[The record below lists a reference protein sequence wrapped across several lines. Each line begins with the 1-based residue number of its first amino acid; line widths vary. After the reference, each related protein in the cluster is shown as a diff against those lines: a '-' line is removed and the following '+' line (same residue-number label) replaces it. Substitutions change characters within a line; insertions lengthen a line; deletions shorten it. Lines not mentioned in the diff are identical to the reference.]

1 MKMTAFCTL
10 GYVAINTKVLAFVP
24 SFFFLHCLTKYYQ
37 NLLKSGGKYEYLQ
50 SFGVPYFQENLLK
63 SYSTCSNIQS
73 PVFESVMYIHSVGLF
88 LVGLHRYP
96 YCKENLHFRRT
107 TFVRCHL
114 NDIGRTF
121 SASVRGCQV
130 LLFKSDF
137 LQLKRLLKM
146 MQAFCNRYQMW
157 RTRLQITASWPSMN
171 MGKDSRKMQVIDQKP
186 CSFALKTSLQSDCC
200 KNSNFCAI
208 ICLYTVDTCMSI
220 YKPLKFLKHL
230 YHL

>member
-10 GYVAINTKVLAFVP
+10 GYVAINTKVLASIP

-50 SFGVPYFQENLLK
+50 SFTVPYFQENLLK
-63 SYSTCSNIQS
+63 SYSTCSNIWS

-114 NDIGRTF
+114 NDIVRTF

-130 LLFKSDF
+130 LLFKSGF
-137 LQLKRLLKM
+137 LQLKRLLKNDANFL
-146 MQAFCNRYQMW
+146 QQVPDVENTTADHCQLAKYEYGKRFKENVGHRSRTLLLCSEDIFAVRLLQKCKSLCN
-157 RTRLQITASWPSMN
+157 N
-171 MGKDSRKMQVIDQKP
+171 V
-186 CSFALKTSLQSDCC
+186 SLYC
-200 KNSNFCAI
+200 
-208 ICLYTVDTCMSI
+208 
-220 YKPLKFLKHL
+220 
-230 YHL
+230 